1 MVNRVVLIGR
11 LTADPEMRYTQSG
24 VAVTRFSIAVNRN
37 YTNQQGE
44 REVDF
49 INIVAWRGTAETCA
63 NYLKKGRLVGVDGR
77 LQISVYENQEGRKV
91 RNAEVIAESVQF
103 LESNR
108 TREGNGSDFGDSS
121 YGGNS
126 GESFGGSNNHNN
138 NNFGG
143 GWNQNNSS
151 TQGRRKA
158 DNPFEDEGKPIDLSD
173 DDLPF

>member
-1 MVNRVVLIGR
+1 MLNRVVLIGR
-11 LTADPEMRYTQSG
+11 LTADPELRYTNSG

-91 RNAEVIAESVQF
+91 RNAEVVAESVQF

-108 TREGNGSDFGDSS
+108 SREGGSSDFDDSS
-121 YGGNS
+121 YGGNTGGNFS
-126 GESFGGSNNHNN
+126 GNFGGSNN

-143 GWNQNNSS
+143 GWNNNNSS
-151 TQGRRKA
+151 NQSRR
-158 DNPFEDEGKPIDLSD
+158 DNPFEDDGKPIDLSD

>member
-1 MVNRVVLIGR
+1 MLNRVVLIGR
-11 LTADPEMRYTQSG
+11 LTADPELRYTQSG

-108 TREGNGSDFGDSS
+108 SREGSGSDFGESS
-121 YGGNS
+121 YGGNT
-126 GESFGGSNNHNN
+126 GGNFGGNYGGGN

-143 GWNQNNSS
+143 GWNNNSS
-151 TQGRRKA
+151 NQGRR
-158 DNPFEDEGKPIDLSD
+158 DNPFEDDGKPIDLSD